1 MIGLTFDGTILT
13 AATLS
18 DGGEIFASA
27 EQIAPDTDYRAWLL
41 AVCAVIEQIRTP
53 QNAGDA
59 LGVALPAIIQDD
71 VVTYSAFSL
80 LANTSIRRDL
90 QSALGMPVSVHNIG
104 EALATQ
110 ACRTGAATD
119 AHLAVAMWIG
129 KSCHGG
135 LALAGQPLTG
145 AHGATANWPH
155 LQLPAPVP
163 HELDGRV
170 CWCGRSG
177 CLESFLST
185 AALEGDY
192 QRVTGE
198 WRAAAEITTASAN
211 SDIVAD
217 SVIQV
222 FEDRLGRATATIIS
236 LFDPDV
242 IVLGGTFLNL
252 PRLCERM
259 PRKWP
264 GYVQVDRSKT
274 RLVGSEGGIN
284 AVTAGAAML
293 AADRVMAEGS

>member
-1 MIGLTFDGTILT
+1 MIGLTFDGTTLT

-41 AVCAVIEQIRTP
+41 AVCAVIEQVRTP
-53 QNAGDA
+53 HNAGDA
-59 LGVALPAIIQDD
+59 LGVALPAIIQNDA
-71 VVTYSAFSL
+71 VTYSAFSL
-80 LANTSIRRDL
+80 LTDTSIRRDL

-104 EALATQ
+104 ESLAAQ
-110 ACRTGAATD
+110 ACRTGAATG

-129 KSCHGG
+129 NSCHGG
-135 LALAGQPLTG
+135 LAIDGQPVTG
-145 AHGATANWPH
+145 AHGAAANWPH

-185 AALEGDY
+185 AGLEGDY

-198 WRAAAEITTASAN
+198 WRAAADITSASAN

-242 IVLGGTFLNL
+242 IVLGGTFVNL
-252 PRLCERM
+252 PRLCERL

-264 GYVQVDRSKT
+264 GYVQVDRSNT
-274 RLVGSEGGIN
+274 RLAWCDAAHG
-284 AVTAGAAML
+284 ALLRGAASL
-293 AADRVMAEGS
+293 AAARHGG

>member
-1 MIGLTFDGTILT
+1 MIGLTFDGTTLT

-41 AVCAVIEQIRTP
+41 AVCAVIEQVRTP
-53 QNAGDA
+53 HNAGDA
-59 LGVALPAIIQDD
+59 LGVALPAIIQNDA
-71 VVTYSAFSL
+71 VTYSAFSL
-80 LANTSIRRDL
+80 LTGTSIRRDL

-104 EALATQ
+104 ESLAAQ
-110 ACRTGAATD
+110 ACRTGAAMG

-129 KSCHGG
+129 NSCHGG
-135 LALAGQPLTG
+135 LAIDGQPVTG
-145 AHGATANWPH
+145 AHGAAANWPH
-155 LQLPAPVP
+155 LQPPAPVP

-185 AALEGDY
+185 AGLEGDY

-198 WRAAAEITTASAN
+198 WRAAADITSASAN

-242 IVLGGTFLNL
+242 IVLGGTFVNL
-252 PRLCERM
+252 PRLCERL

-264 GYVQVDRSKT
+264 GYVQVDRSRT
-274 RLVGSEGGIN
+274 RLVGSEGGIH

-293 AADRVMAEGS
+293 AADTARLAGA

>member
-1 MIGLTFDGTILT
+1 
-13 AATLS
+13 
-18 DGGEIFASA
+18 
-27 EQIAPDTDYRAWLL
+27 
-41 AVCAVIEQIRTP
+41 VIEQVRTP
-53 QNAGDA
+53 HNAGDA
-59 LGVALPAIIQDD
+59 LGVALPAIIQNDA
-71 VVTYSAFSL
+71 VTYSAFSL
-80 LANTSIRRDL
+80 LTDTSIRRDL
-90 QSALGMPVSVHNIG
+90 QSALSMPVSVHNIG
-104 EALATQ
+104 ESLAAQ
-110 ACRTGAATD
+110 ACRTGAATG

-129 KSCHGG
+129 NSCHGG
-135 LALAGQPLTG
+135 LAIDGQPVTG
-145 AHGATANWPH
+145 AHGAAANWPH

-185 AALEGDY
+185 AGLEGDY

-198 WRAAAEITTASAN
+198 WRAAADITCASAN

-242 IVLGGTFLNL
+242 IVLGGTFVNL
-252 PRLCERM
+252 PRLCERL

-274 RLVGSEGGIN
+274 RLVGSEGGIH

-293 AADRVMAEGS
+293 AADTARLAGS

>member
-1 MIGLTFDGTILT
+1 
-13 AATLS
+13 
-18 DGGEIFASA
+18 
-27 EQIAPDTDYRAWLL
+27 
-41 AVCAVIEQIRTP
+41 VIEQVRTP
-53 QNAGDA
+53 HNAGDA
-59 LGVALPAIIQDD
+59 LGVALPAIIQNDA
-71 VVTYSAFSL
+71 VTYSAFSL
-80 LANTSIRRDL
+80 LTDTSIRRDL

-104 EALATQ
+104 ESLAAQ
-110 ACRTGAATD
+110 ACRTGAATG

-129 KSCHGG
+129 NSCHGG
-135 LALAGQPLTG
+135 LAIDGQPVTG
-145 AHGATANWPH
+145 AHGAAANWPH

-185 AALEGDY
+185 AGLEGDY

-198 WRAAAEITTASAN
+198 WRAAADITCASAN

-242 IVLGGTFLNL
+242 IVLGGTFVNL
-252 PRLCERM
+252 PRLCERL

-264 GYVQVDRSKT
+264 GYVQVDRSRT
-274 RLVGSEGGIN
+274 RLVGSGDGIH

-293 AADRVMAEGS
+293 AADTARLAGA

>member
-1 MIGLTFDGTILT
+1 M
-13 AATLS
+13 
-18 DGGEIFASA
+18 
-27 EQIAPDTDYRAWLL
+27 
-41 AVCAVIEQIRTP
+41 
-53 QNAGDA
+53 
-59 LGVALPAIIQDD
+59 
-71 VVTYSAFSL
+71 
-80 LANTSIRRDL
+80 
-90 QSALGMPVSVHNIG
+90 
-104 EALATQ
+104 
-110 ACRTGAATD
+110 
-119 AHLAVAMWIG
+119 
-129 KSCHGG
+129 
-135 LALAGQPLTG
+135 TG
-145 AHGATANWPH
+145 AHGAVANWPH

-185 AALEGDY
+185 AGLEGDY

-198 WRAAAEITTASAN
+198 WRAAADITSASAN

-242 IVLGGTFLNL
+242 IVLGGTFVNL
-252 PRLCERM
+252 PRLCERL

-274 RLVGSEGGIN
+274 RLVGSEGGIH

-293 AADRVMAEGS
+293 AADTAQLARS

>member
-1 MIGLTFDGTILT
+1 
-13 AATLS
+13 
-18 DGGEIFASA
+18 
-27 EQIAPDTDYRAWLL
+27 
-41 AVCAVIEQIRTP
+41 
-53 QNAGDA
+53 
-59 LGVALPAIIQDD
+59 
-71 VVTYSAFSL
+71 
-80 LANTSIRRDL
+80 
-90 QSALGMPVSVHNIG
+90 
-104 EALATQ
+104 
-110 ACRTGAATD
+110 
-119 AHLAVAMWIG
+119 
-129 KSCHGG
+129 
-135 LALAGQPLTG
+135 
-145 AHGATANWPH
+145 
-155 LQLPAPVP
+155 
-163 HELDGRV
+163 V

-198 WRAAAEITTASAN
+198 WRAAADITTASAN

-293 AADRVMAEGS
+293 AADRVRSAGS

>member
-1 MIGLTFDGTILT
+1 MIGLTFDGTTLT

-41 AVCAVIEQIRTP
+41 AVCAVIEQVRTP
-53 QNAGDA
+53 HNAGDA
-59 LGVALPAIIQDD
+59 LGVALPAIIQNDA
-71 VVTYSAFSL
+71 VTYSAFSL
-80 LANTSIRRDL
+80 LTGTSIRRDL

-104 EALATQ
+104 ESLAAQ
-110 ACRTGAATD
+110 ACRTGAAMG

-129 KSCHGG
+129 NSCHGG
-135 LALAGQPLTG
+135 LAIDGQPVTG
-145 AHGATANWPH
+145 AHGAAANWPH

-185 AALEGDY
+185 AGLEGDY

-198 WRAAAEITTASAN
+198 WRAAADITSASAN

-242 IVLGGTFLNL
+242 IVLGSTFVNL
-252 PRLCERM
+252 PRLCERL

-264 GYVQVDRSKT
+264 GYVQVDRSRT
-274 RLVGSEGGIN
+274 RLVGSGDGIH

-293 AADRVMAEGS
+293 AADTAQLAGA

>member
-1 MIGLTFDGTILT
+1 MIGLTFDGTTLT

-41 AVCAVIEQIRTP
+41 AICAVIEQVRTP
-53 QNAGDA
+53 HNAGDA
-59 LGVALPAIIQDD
+59 LGVALPAIIQNDA
-71 VVTYSAFSL
+71 VTYSAFSL
-80 LANTSIRRDL
+80 LTDTSIRRDL

-104 EALATQ
+104 KSLAAQ
-110 ACRTGAATD
+110 ACRTGAAMG

-129 KSCHGG
+129 NSCHGG
-135 LALAGQPLTG
+135 LAIDGQPVTG
-145 AHGATANWPH
+145 AHGAAANWPH

-185 AALEGDY
+185 AGLEGDY

-198 WRAAAEITTASAN
+198 WRAAADITSASAN

-242 IVLGGTFLNL
+242 IVLGGTFVNL
-252 PRLCERM
+252 PRLCERL

-264 GYVQVDRSKT
+264 GYVQVDRSRT
-274 RLVGSEGGIN
+274 RLVGNEGGIH

-293 AADRVMAEGS
+293 AADTARLAGA